1 MKILVIGCG
10 SIGQRHIKNLRSLG
24 YDNIDA
30 VDTDSS
36 NLETVRNDLNVRHCF
51 TDHISAFKK
60 NGHYDAGL
68 VLTPPVSHI
77 PIALDLAKRGINLF
91 IEKPLSNS
99 MERVDDLLI
108 EVEKNNII
116 AMVGYN
122 QRFTAGIQ
130 ELKKNIKKV
139 GKIHFIRAEIGQ
151 YLPDWRQSQDYR
163 KNYTARRELGGG
175 ILLDGSHEIDYV
187 LWLVNKEVR
196 HISGFQ
202 NRLSNLEI
210 NVEDCVDIYLRF
222 EDGIVATIH
231 MDMIERGYNRYCK
244 IVGEKGTIKW
254 DFTSKTL
261 SFHDGE
267 HGTDS
272 LEVFDSFDPNQS
284 YVDEMKHFI
293 GCLNNGH
300 KPEPSLQDAVKVLEI
315 VNSVRKG

>member
-24 YDNIDA
+24 YDDIDA

-36 NLETVRNDLNVRHCF
+36 NLETVRKNLNVRHCF
-51 TDHISAFKK
+51 PDHMSALKK
-60 NGHYDAGL
+60 SGHYDAGF

-77 PIALDLAKRGINLF
+77 PIALDLAKQGINLF

-99 MERVDDLLI
+99 MERVDDLLT

-139 GKIHFIRAEIGQ
+139 GKIHFIRAEVGQ
-151 YLPDWRQSQDYR
+151 YLPDWRKSQDYR
-163 KNYTARRELGGG
+163 KNYTARKELGGG

-202 NRLSNLEI
+202 NRLSDLEI
-210 NVEDCVDIYLRF
+210 DVEDCVDIYLRF
-222 EDGIVATIH
+222 EGGIVATIH
-231 MDMIERGYNRYCK
+231 MDMIERGYNRYCR
-244 IVGEKGTIKW
+244 IVGEKGTLKW
-254 DFTSKTL
+254 DFSDKTL

-267 HGTDS
+267 NGTDTVK
-272 LEVFDSFDPNQS
+272 VFDSFDPNQS
-284 YVDEMKHFI
+284 YIDEMSHFI
-293 GCLNNGH
+293 ECLNNGH